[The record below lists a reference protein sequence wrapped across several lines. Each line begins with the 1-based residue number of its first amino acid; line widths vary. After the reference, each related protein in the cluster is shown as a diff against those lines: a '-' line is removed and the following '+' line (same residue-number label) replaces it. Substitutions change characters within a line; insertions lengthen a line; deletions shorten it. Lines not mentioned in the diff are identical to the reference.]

1 MSASENML
9 MDAANR
15 LFGDLCTD
23 DVLRRAENGE
33 WLAAGWQA
41 IEEIGLPLA
50 LVDESAGGF
59 GFDPVEALGVV
70 RLAGAYALPL
80 PIGETMLA
88 NRVLA
93 QAGLAVRPGVASIA
107 PAVEADVLRL
117 ERQSA
122 GWRVTG
128 NCRRVPW
135 GRHAETIAVLATH
148 GDQFYVAAVR
158 AGGWS
163 VQPGTNIAGAPRDM
177 LSVDAN
183 LADDDVSPVSTNV
196 RSHLA
201 RGAAIRTLTIAGA
214 LERILDLTVGY
225 AAERVQF
232 GRPIGAFQVTQH
244 SLSVLATQV
253 CAASAAADMAARALA
268 SSDTDILPFAI
279 AKARVG
285 EAASMGAAITHQV
298 HGAIG
303 FTAEHRLHFFTKLLW
318 SCRDEFG
325 SEAFWNCEI
334 GRRVA
339 AAGPDELW
347 PLLASL

>member
-1 MSASENML
+1 MSESENML
-9 MDAANR
+9 IDAANR
-15 LFGDLCTD
+15 LFRNLCAD

-33 WLAAGWQA
+33 WLATEWQA
-41 IEEIGLPLA
+41 IEEMGLPLA

-59 GFDPVEALGVV
+59 GFDPIEALGVV
-70 RLAGAYALPL
+70 RLAGTYALPL
-80 PIGETMLA
+80 PISETMLA
-88 NRVLA
+88 NRILA
-93 QAGLAVRPGVASIA
+93 QAGLVVRPGVASIA
-107 PAVEADVLRL
+107 PAVDGDVLRL
-117 ERQSA
+117 ERQGA
-122 GWRVTG
+122 GWRITG
-128 NCRRVPW
+128 RCRRVPW

-148 GDQFYVAAVR
+148 GEQSYVAAVR
-158 AGGWS
+158 RGGWS
-163 VQPGTNIAGAPRDM
+163 VQAGTNIAGEPRDM

-183 LADDDVSPVSTNV
+183 LADGDVSLVSANIL
-196 RSHLA
+196 SHLA
-201 RGAAIRTLTIAGA
+201 QGAAIRSLTIAGA

-225 AAERVQF
+225 ATERAQF

-253 CAASAAADMAARALA
+253 CAASAAADIAARALA
-268 SSDTDILPFAI
+268 HFNTDVLPFAI

-285 EAASMGAAITHQV
+285 EAASIGAAITHQV

-325 SEAFWNCEI
+325 NEAFWNREI

-339 AAGPDELW
+339 TAGSDELW
-347 PLLASL
+347 PLLVSL